1 MAIPSQ
7 VATGTG
13 GSAPIGSRTRPD
25 RYDLAGSR
33 KRVDRIMPHS
43 PMREINEI
51 EARFDTVH
59 MARVRGTG

>member
-1 MAIPSQ
+1 MIW
-7 VATGTG
+7 
-13 GSAPIGSRTRPD
+13 R
-25 RYDLAGSR
+25 GSR